1 MRIAVIGGGLGGLST
16 AGFLV
21 RAGLEDVQVYEQA
34 GALGEI
40 GAGIQVPP
48 NAVRLLHRLGVVEQ
62 LDDAGVRLETGW
74 EFRRWRTGEVLYS
87 QRLGTACEE
96 RFGAPYYVAH
106 RAGLLDALLGVL
118 PDGIVHVGKRCA
130 AVEETGDEVHVTFE
144 DGETITADVVIGADG
159 IHSVVRGAVTTPS
172 PPTFSGLAGYRCMLP
187 AEAAPP
193 MALEPGFTV
202 WLGPGRHLVH
212 YPVSA
217 GREVNLVAIVPA
229 GEWRTESWIA
239 EGTLEGL
246 LAEHVG
252 WADDVQTLLRLAP
265 KAYLYAFYDREPLA
279 RFVRGRIA
287 LIGDAAHP
295 MLPFLPRARR
305 RPSRTAGARP
315 VPARAER
322 AHRASRYERAAR
334 PRVGVSAEPRAPG
347 VTTCPTARADRDAAS
362 GPGSPRHGLAVRA
375 RREPRARLRRP
386 HRSTRR
392 SPAGPPRATRRATT
406 SRARRPPRPAG
417 GGASPASSRASGPP
431 AESSVTNGSAT
442 TSRMLTELRDGER
455 VVAGH
460 GGDDRVAAQEAQLDA
475 VRDLDRA
482 AHEPGVDRAGRDAD
496 EAVVEAELPERDAH
510 AWMARA
516 ERAEDLRRQVAAAVR
531 HEADRRGGRGR
542 DRAAR
547 VRGARRRRRHAPPA
561 GPAPRS
567 SAPSGVSPTPRGQ
580 ALEQG
585 DARAGSPGAGSRG

>member
-130 AVEETGDEVHVTFE
+130 AVEETGEEVHVTFE

-252 WADDVQTLLRLAP
+252 WADDVQDAAAPRAEGVPLRVLRPRAARALRARPHRAHRRRGAP
-265 KAYLYAFYDREPLA
+265 DAPVPRAGRGAGL
-279 RFVRGRIA
+279 RGR
-287 LIGDAAHP
+287 
-295 MLPFLPRARR
+295 R
-305 RPSRTAGARP
+305 GARP
-315 VPARAER
+315 VPARGR
-322 AHRASRYERAAR
+322 ARARAPRPRALRARAAR
-334 PRVGVSAEPRAPG
+334 PRVGGPAPEPRAPG
-347 VTTCPTARADRDAAS
+347 DQPPARRARADPPGRPAG
-362 GPGSPRHGLAVRA
+362 GPGSARAQLLAVRA
-375 RREPRARLRRP
+375 RRR
-386 HRSTRR
+386 
-392 SPAGPPRATRRATT
+392 
-406 SRARRPPRPAG
+406 SRAAG
-417 GGASPASSRASGPP
+417 SDVASP
-431 AESSVTNGSAT
+431 
-442 TSRMLTELRDGER
+442 LR
-455 VVAGH
+455 
-460 GGDDRVAAQEAQLDA
+460 
-475 VRDLDRA
+475 
-482 AHEPGVDRAGRDAD
+482 P
-496 EAVVEAELPERDAH
+496 
-510 AWMARA
+510 
-516 ERAEDLRRQVAAAVR
+516 
-531 HEADRRGGRGR
+531 
-542 DRAAR
+542 
-547 VRGARRRRRHAPPA
+547 
-561 GPAPRS
+561 
-567 SAPSGVSPTPRGQ
+567 
-580 ALEQG
+580 
-585 DARAGSPGAGSRG
+585 